1 MRLEESLFFFALAF
15 YTVAIVTSRV
25 RSRLLRWMVVLFGAG
40 LLCDLSGT
48 IFLCFWSASGWQWT
62 AHSISGM
69 AALLIMALH
78 FAWGIVAWRN
88 SDNKQDQFHR
98 YSLWAWLLW
107 VFAFV
112 SGIPTSFT
120 YQAVS
125 ALGIVVLAIVFGA
138 LYCAGFIW
146 YCSHGYGGYDCK
158 QYGA

>member
-1 MRLEESLFFFALAF
+1 MKFEESLFFFALAF

-48 IFLCFWSASGWQWT
+48 ILLCFESASGWQWT

-69 AALLIMALH
+69 TALLIMTLH

-88 SDNKQDQFHR
+88 SGSRQNQFHR

-107 VFAFV
+107 VFHSLLV
-112 SGIPTSFT
+112 SRR
-120 YQAVS
+120 V
-125 ALGIVVLAIVFGA
+125 LGIRLCRHWV
-138 LYCAGFIW
+138 
-146 YCSHGYGGYDCK
+146 
-158 QYGA
+158 